1 MIIVRK
7 DDKKAPTFEVSFKF
21 NNQFNIRV
29 YNINFTRVSVLHN
42 KIVSSFFKRF
52 PKNMY
57 VFRNDSCIFI
67 YLLIYETNTS
77 HETNEA
83 FTVHHQNHETTFT
96 QDSTLKE
103 ITGAPDPLLTSTL
116 HMCSCRVYKIV
127 IARNDFCVH

>member
-7 DDKKAPTFEVSFKF
+7 DDKKAPTFEVLFKF

-57 VFRNDSCIFI
+57 VSI
-67 YLLIYETNTS
+67 S
-77 HETNEA
+77 
-83 FTVHHQNHETTFT
+83 
-96 QDSTLKE
+96 
-103 ITGAPDPLLTSTL
+103 
-116 HMCSCRVYKIV
+116 
-127 IARNDFCVH
+127 